1 MENERASMTR
11 AEWIAAAALV
21 LNLATIVFAAGI
33 LWRDVEDHD
42 RRIELQERKMDAL
55 VPKVERID
63 ANVTFLAER
72 AREDRERTGR

>member
-1 MENERASMTR
+1 MTNERAAMAR

-21 LNLATIVFAAGI
+21 LNLATIVFAAGV
-33 LWRDVEDHD
+33 LWRDVEDHA
-42 RRIELQERKMDAL
+42 RRLVVQEQKMDAL

-72 AREDRERTGR
+72 AREDRERNGR